1 MSGSQPKYL
10 ARPSDGSV
18 WSINEDLVTY
28 SNKQS
33 KEEFPD
39 NLHHE
44 HSYDTLINSGFYP
57 VTESDF
63 NRLSEIQNE
72 YYEYLS
78 WASRS
83 DGHGDAKGGTIE
95 EFRSINQKEKS

>member
-1 MSGSQPKYL
+1 MSGSRPKYL

-28 SNKQS
+28 SSKQS

-39 NLHHE
+39 ILHHE
-44 HSYDTLINSGFYP
+44 HSYDSLINSGFYP

-63 NRLSEIQNE
+63 PDLKAMQNE

-95 EFRSINQKEKS
+95 EFRAIKQKEKL

>member
-28 SNKQS
+28 SS
-33 KEEFPD
+33 KEHKDDYPGHLH
-39 NLHHE
+39 NL
-44 HSYDTLINSGFYP
+44 HSYDVLINSGFYP

-63 NRLSEIQNE
+63 PDLKAIQKE

-95 EFRSINQKEKS
+95 EFRSIKQKEKL